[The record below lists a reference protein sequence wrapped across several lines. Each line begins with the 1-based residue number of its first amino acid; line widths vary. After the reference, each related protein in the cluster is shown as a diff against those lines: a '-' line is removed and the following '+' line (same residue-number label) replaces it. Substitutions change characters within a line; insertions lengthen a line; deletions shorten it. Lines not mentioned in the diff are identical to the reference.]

1 MRTRAP
7 DFAVMP
13 PHRPFLSTT
22 STLCIPAR
30 VRWNARLAPIT
41 PAPRMIAS
49 AVCGI
54 AALLPQSPAKLAR
67 AMSYTLYSIR
77 PYEIRTQAPLPLRR
91 GRARVG
97 VESLAACRMR
107 SPPHPNLPPR
117 RGEGAWSIAR
127 ERCLNVVWPDSA
139 PRNVGHMRQFRQ
151 DKLLHSQPH
160 RCTRAGHRD
169 NHRAAR
175 HARRGPAHH
184 RRRPDLGIAQRAK
197 KLAKARQ
204 FFLKATLHDFIG
216 AIARG
221 KTCATAQQDS
231 IGVLYLNEVRQQTPD
246 ILRLVLDDAIGTDRM
261 TRLGERLLHVLPTR
275 VVVRRAGVAHSDDGT
290 PDTAGSLLS
299 VLLVTHN
306 ACPSA

>member
-41 PAPRMIAS
+41 PAPIMIAS

-97 VESLAACRMR
+97 VESQ
-107 SPPHPNLPPR
+107 
-117 RGEGAWSIAR
+117 GAWSIAR

-151 DKLLHSQPH
+151 DELLHSQPH

-175 HARRGPAHH
+175 HASRGPAHH
-184 RRRPDLGIAQRAK
+184 RRRPDLDIAQRAK

-290 PDTAGSLLS
+290 PD
-299 VLLVTHN
+299 
-306 ACPSA
+306 